1 SIKMK
6 WLLLTCVLVILSS
19 QCSARQVPVK
29 RIPQLNHHL
38 GYVKPETRVIG
49 GSDAAAGFAPYQVSI
64 MNTFGEH
71 VCGGSII
78 APHYV
83 VTAAHCLEWPIQY
96 LKIVTGTL
104 DYTKPGAEYL
114 VDGAKIHCG
123 HDKPA
128 YHNDIALIHTA
139 KPIVYNALTQP
150 IRLAPKGS
158 LPKVGDKLTLT
169 GWGSTK
175 TWGRYATQLQK
186 IDLKFIAHSNCESR
200 VRNVNWLSE
209 GHVCTF
215 TQEGQGSC
223 HGDSGG
229 PLVDENQNLVGVVNW
244 GEACAIGYP
253 DVFAS
258 VAYYSDWIA
267 QMMTEAGTA

>member
-1 SIKMK
+1 MK
-6 WLLLTCVLVILSS
+6 WLVLISVLVILS
-19 QCSARQVPVK
+19 QCSAKNIKIHR
-29 RIPQLNHHL
+29 RPQLNHHL
-38 GYVKPETRVIG
+38 GHVKPETRVVG
-49 GSDAAAGFAPYQVSI
+49 GIDSPTGFAPYQVSI

-78 APHYV
+78 APEWIL
-83 VTAAHCLEWPIQY
+83 TAAHCMEWPTQY
-96 LKIVTGTL
+96 LKVVTGTS

-139 KPIVYNALTQP
+139 KPIVYDSLTQP
-150 IRLAPKGS
+150 IRLATKGS
-158 LPKVGDKLTLT
+158 LPKKGDKLTLT

-186 IDLKFIAHSNCESR
+186 IELNYIEHDNCATR
-200 VRNVNWLSE
+200 VRNANWLSE
-209 GHVCTF
+209 GHICTY
-215 TQEGQGSC
+215 TQEGEGSC

-229 PLVDENQNLVGVVNW
+229 PLVDANQTLVGVVNW

-253 DVFAS
+253 DVFGS
-258 VAYYSDWIA
+258 VAYYRDWIE
-267 QMMTEAGTA
+267 QMMTASGTAC

>member
-1 SIKMK
+1 MK
-6 WLLLTCVLVILSS
+6 CLLLSCVLVIILSS
-19 QCSARQVPVK
+19 PGYARRVPVP

-38 GYVKPETRVIG
+38 GTVKPETRVIG
-49 GSDAAAGFAPYQVSI
+49 GTNAASGFAPYQVSI

-71 VCGGSII
+71 VCGGCII
-78 APHYV
+78 GSRYV
-83 VTAAHCLEWPIQY
+83 ITAAHCMEWPKQY
-96 LKIVTGTL
+96 LKIITGTL
-104 DYTKPGAEYL
+104 DFTKPAAEYL
-114 VDGAKIHCG
+114 VDEVKIHCG

-139 KPIVYNALTQP
+139 KAIVFDALTQP

-175 TWGRYATQLQK
+175 TWGRYSTDLQK
-186 IDLKFIAHSNCESR
+186 IDLRYIDHDNCQSR
-200 VRNVNWLSE
+200 VRNANWLSE

-229 PLVDENQNLVGVVNW
+229 PLVDENQTLVGIVNW

-267 QMMTEAGTA
+267 EMMTEAGKAC